1 MNYKKYRIFLNTPG
15 GNFIVAASNTVND
28 LVDLTRAWLT
38 TTTAGQYLPENVKGY
53 LILQML
59 DEVTGAYMGGEKV
72 PFEDKDDIITQLRII
87 GGR

>member
-38 TTTAGQYLPENVKGY
+38 TTTAGQYLPENVTGY
-53 LILQML
+53 PIRQML
-59 DEVTGAYMGGEKV
+59 HELTGAYMGSGKV
-72 PFEDKDDIITQLRII
+72 PF
-87 GGR
+87 